1 MKDLS
6 NVRETR
12 ASSTQLKSLK
22 PWIWSKSSKTPM
34 LTYLISS
41 CCIGGRRRYDAWR
54 NGMSSSGRN
63 AYRTLI
69 KRSLILMRALIIWMM
84 LKIDIIKWL
93 QIMLQALP
101 LEIYKLRQPF
111 KDKNSIL
118 MKSKERQKTP
128 TLSKLNFKIMKNV
141 QTNISKH
148 QKDYYKRQ
156 NRLVN
161 TISSNLMSY
170 LQLFLSQIRKEE
182 IISTVILEQVE
193 STRLTSKVK

>member
-1 MKDLS
+1 MR
-6 NVRETR
+6 V
-12 ASSTQLKSLK
+12 SSTQLKSLK

-41 CCIGGRRRYDAWR
+41 CCIGGRRRFDAWKS
-54 NGMSSSGRN
+54 GMNNNGRN
-63 AYRTLI
+63 EYRTLI

-148 QKDYYKRQ
+148 QKDYYKRR

-161 TISSNLMSY
+161 TISNNLMSY